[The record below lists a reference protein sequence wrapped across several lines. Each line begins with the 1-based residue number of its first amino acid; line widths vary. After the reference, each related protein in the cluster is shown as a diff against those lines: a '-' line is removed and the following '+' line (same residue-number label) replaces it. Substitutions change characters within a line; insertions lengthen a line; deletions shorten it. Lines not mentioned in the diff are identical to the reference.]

1 MPMNDRLYRSRSD
14 RMIAGVAGGLA
25 ERFDIDPSFVRVAW
39 VLLTILTGGIFFV
52 AYIVMAIVV
61 PEDPIDEPYWNGA
74 TWQAGAAQGGSA
86 GGFAGGSA
94 ASTSAFTSMGGDVT
108 PPGPAAGGASD
119 PATDGQSPGA
129 APGPTP
135 PGPGAAGF
143 AAPAGPGQ
151 AGPGPAPG
159 SPDWSARSARAQR
172 RADRDAQRAARR
184 SNGGYTGAVIGGL
197 ILVVIGTYFLVR
209 TAVPDLHLE
218 WFWPAA
224 LVLLGLVLIVGSVRR
239 AP

>member
-1 MPMNDRLYRSRSD
+1 VNDRLYRSRSD

-39 VLLTILTGGIFFV
+39 VLLTIITGGIFLV

-61 PEDPIDEPYWNGA
+61 PEDPGDEPYWNGA
-74 TWQAGAAQGGSA
+74 YRPAGAAPGGSA
-86 GGFAGGSA
+86 GGTAAPASGFSSMAGDA
-94 ASTSAFTSMGGDVT
+94 T
-108 PPGPAAGGASD
+108 PSGPAAGVAPD
-119 PATDGQSPGA
+119 PAAAGQSPAGS
-129 APGPTP
+129 PGSTP

-151 AGPGPAPG
+151 AGPGPVPG
-159 SPDWSARSARAQR
+159 SADWSPRSARAQR
-172 RADRDAQRAARR
+172 RADREARRAARR
-184 SNGGYTGAVIGGL
+184 ANGGYTGAAIGGL
-197 ILVVIGTYFLVR
+197 ILIVIGTYFLVR

-224 LVLLGLVLIVGSVRR
+224 LVLLGLVLIVGSIRR
-239 AP
+239 TP

>member
-1 MPMNDRLYRSRSD
+1 MNDRLYRSRSD

-39 VLLTILTGGIFFV
+39 VLLTIITGGIFFV

-74 TWQAGAAQGGSA
+74 SPQGAAPGAAPGAYAGTAGAAA
-86 GGFAGGSA
+86 
-94 ASTSAFTSMGGDVT
+94 AFTSTGGDAT
-108 PPGPAAGGASD
+108 PRGPAAGGAPD
-119 PATDGQSPGA
+119 PAAGGQSTDA
-129 APGPTP
+129 APGSTP

-151 AGPGPAPG
+151 AGPSPAPG
-159 SPDWSARSARAQR
+159 SADWSARAARAQR
-172 RADRDAQRAARR
+172 RADRDARRAAHRT
-184 SNGGYTGAVIGGL
+184 SGGYTGAAIGGL
-197 ILVVIGTYFLVR
+197 ILIVIGTYFLVR
-209 TAVPDLHLE
+209 TAVPDIHLE

>member
-1 MPMNDRLYRSRSD
+1 MNDRLYRSRSD

-39 VLLTILTGGIFFV
+39 VLLTIITGGIFLV

-61 PEDPIDEPYWNGA
+61 PEDPTDEPYWSGA
-74 TWQAGAAQGGSA
+74 YRPAGPAA
-86 GGFAGGSA
+86 GGPAGGNA
-94 ASTSAFTSMGGDVT
+94 VPTSAFTAMGGDAT
-108 PPGPAAGGASD
+108 PPGPAAGGPPD
-119 PATDGQSPGA
+119 PTAAGQSPDGG
-129 APGPTP
+129 PGPTP

-151 AGPGPAPG
+151 AGPAPAPG
-159 SPDWSARSARAQR
+159 SAAWSPQSARAQR
-172 RADRDAQRAARR
+172 RADREARRAARHA
-184 SNGGYTGAVIGGL
+184 NGGYTGAAIGGL
-197 ILVVIGTYFLVR
+197 ILIVIGTYFLVR